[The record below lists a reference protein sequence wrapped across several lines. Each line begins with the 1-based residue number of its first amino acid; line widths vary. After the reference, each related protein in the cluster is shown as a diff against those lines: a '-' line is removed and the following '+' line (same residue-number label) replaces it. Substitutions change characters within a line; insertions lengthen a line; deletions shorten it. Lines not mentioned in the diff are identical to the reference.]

1 MNGKFPGTTRDER
14 LGILLWY
21 RLSRFYNRSVRLSN
35 QHLKK
40 WGLTLAQFDCLVHI
54 GTNER
59 ICQRDLA
66 EKLLVTKGNI
76 AQILA
81 KMEKAGWIKR
91 EKEWRTN
98 YLSLTEKGKK
108 LLEAALPEQER
119 FQAAQFSPLSAEE
132 KKRLL
137 AYLRKLQKQWGG
149 RK

>member
-1 MNGKFPGTTRDER
+1 
-14 LGILLWY
+14 
-21 RLSRFYNRSVRLSN
+21 
-35 QHLKK
+35 
-40 WGLTLAQFDCLVHI
+40 
-54 GTNER
+54 
-59 ICQRDLA
+59 LA

-119 FQAAQFSPLSAEE
+119 FQAAQFSPLTAEE
-132 KKRLL
+132 KKRMLTH
-137 AYLRKLQKQWGG
+137 LRKLQKQWGG